1 MTIAGALTSDLVQI
15 PFAYSSIGRR
25 QLRCPKYFVSPVMR
39 DDSKIAASKKEK
51 EGISERS
58 DLRSEPARIGYPRKT
73 SDLRFDRLQ
82 LSDDEVDCEYKR
94 AFGRYIAREAILDEE
109 FWTAAWL
116 RAESHWEDKQ
126 GSRHVDTFK
135 RQFAEQEFSA
145 IKRRCTQQLAEKS
158 TCIIVVKKD
167 EPNMKR
173 TVLSSIVGTLD
184 INIRHLLCG
193 ETFPGERTK
202 VPVPCTMFGR
212 KDQPIYGYV
221 ANLSVVKYARRKG
234 IASNML
240 LLAVDAAKSHGVN
253 EVFVHVHT
261 NNMAAQKLY
270 EKLGFKM
277 VEKAMP
283 QSLEEDKFLMCL
295 KTA

>member
-135 RQFAEQEFSA
+135 RQFAEQ
-145 IKRRCTQQLAEKS
+145 
-158 TCIIVVKKD
+158 VKKD